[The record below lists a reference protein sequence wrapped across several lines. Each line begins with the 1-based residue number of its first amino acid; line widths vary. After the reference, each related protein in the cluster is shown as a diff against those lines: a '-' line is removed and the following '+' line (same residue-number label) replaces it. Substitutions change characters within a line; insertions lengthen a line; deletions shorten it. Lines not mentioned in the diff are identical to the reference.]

1 MSTLTQYYNP
11 TLFIFQIEIIYQ
23 DILLS
28 LMFSLSQGFPYS
40 ELCQYFDEQTYSD
53 IKSPNTHP
61 RYENYY
67 WEYFAESINDCQIYK
82 RQTAQK
88 WIAHEENMKKSLR
101 KLEVVRNSVENG
113 IYFGSL
119 NTIEKV
125 PEFENLI
132 KYSIA
137 ALTMSFEVAALH
149 FEIFLEYK
157 KIWNVLMSDI
167 IKAYKEKTSIN
178 KLFPSNFIKL

>member
-1 MSTLTQYYNP
+1 
-11 TLFIFQIEIIYQ
+11 
-23 DILLS
+23 
-28 LMFSLSQGFPYS
+28 
-40 ELCQYFDEQTYSD
+40 
-53 IKSPNTHP
+53 
-61 RYENYY
+61 
-67 WEYFAESINDCQIYK
+67 
-82 RQTAQK
+82 
-88 WIAHEENMKKSLR
+88 MKKSLK

-167 IKAYKEKTSIN
+167 IKAYKEKTSMN
-178 KLFPSNFIKL
+178 SFFLFFH

>member
-1 MSTLTQYYNP
+1 MTTLTQYYNP
-11 TLFIFQIEIIYQ
+11 TLFIFKIEIIYQ
-23 DILLS
+23 NILLS
-28 LMFSLSQGFPYS
+28 LMFNLTQTFPYS
-40 ELCQYFDEQTYSD
+40 EIYQYFDEQAYTD
-53 IKSPNTHP
+53 IKYANSHP
-61 RYENYY
+61 KYENYY

-88 WIAHEENMKKSLR
+88 WIAHEENMKKSLK

-119 NTIEKV
+119 NTIEKI
-125 PEFENLI
+125 PGFENLI

-137 ALTMSFEVAALH
+137 SLTMSFEVAALH

-157 KIWNVLMSDI
+157 KIWNVLISDI
-167 IKAYKEKTSIN
+167 IKVYKEKTSFY
-178 KLFPSNFIKL
+178 LF